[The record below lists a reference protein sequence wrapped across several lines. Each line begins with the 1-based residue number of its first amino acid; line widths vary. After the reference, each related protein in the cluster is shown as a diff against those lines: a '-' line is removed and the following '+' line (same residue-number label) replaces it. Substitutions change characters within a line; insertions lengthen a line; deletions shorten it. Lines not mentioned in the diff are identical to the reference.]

1 MTSRISKLIHRVLC
15 VKIHTEDFLKTEGKL
30 LKSPPKHYRWL
41 IAVHQVGR
49 GGKGKGSRPEC
60 PI

>member
-30 LKSPPKHYRWL
+30 LKSPPQALQMAY
-41 IAVHQVGR
+41 
-49 GGKGKGSRPEC
+49 SC
-60 PI
+60 PPGW